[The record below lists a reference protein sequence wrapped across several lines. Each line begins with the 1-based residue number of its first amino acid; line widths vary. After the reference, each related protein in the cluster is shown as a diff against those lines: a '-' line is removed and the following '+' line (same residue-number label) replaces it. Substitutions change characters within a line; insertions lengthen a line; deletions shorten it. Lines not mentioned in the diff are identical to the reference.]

1 MANIGYREKPLQS
14 IIGVLSTARE
24 PLRGQRLALARTGWI
39 MLACL
44 SLSLFAVAVPQRFVD
59 LLQVGVGYAAALS
72 ILDLPITFYALYFLL
87 PEVVTVMVFTLVA
100 AILFWQK
107 SNDGMVLF
115 VSMTIL
121 LMGVVFPPT
130 LNVLSEHPLLWRLV
144 LFTQGLGTM
153 MSLAFFFVFPDG
165 TFVPACSRIV
175 MALVTG
181 WILSWALF
189 PTAWTTPAAEGRQGT
204 ELFTLG
210 LYLIGLGAQFY
221 RYFYISDEAR
231 QQRTRWL
238 VLGLTVTLIGWVC
251 FAILGW
257 ITPWLPAG
265 LPRSIYGLVY
275 HIASG
280 YFPPLVLL
288 LAMGISVLRYRLWD
302 IDLLINRGLVYSTL
316 TALLGG
322 MYLLV
327 VFILTI
333 VVRAIFNTANNT
345 LVVFGATLVIALSF
359 NPLRKHIQ
367 ALIDRAFYRTEV
379 DYQEII
385 QAMSTELASSIDL
398 DRLSYLLCEA
408 LPEELQ
414 IAWAMLSIV
423 KPESECLAMVNYADE
438 SCYLPLQHPL
448 ITYLERTHHPIT
460 TIKLPSDLPPAA
472 RAILEQH
479 EIRLCLPLVVGDE
492 LIGLYQLGAKL
503 SGGAYSRQEIQL
515 LSMLGQQTAAS
526 VENARLYRQLQ
537 RYNLRLEEQVHARTQ
552 ELETAYQN
560 LEEEH
565 AKLDVVLRNVADAL
579 VVTDLEGCITM
590 VNPAFEKLVGASHA
604 ALMGKQLGA
613 IFPDETLAS
622 AVQAARESA
631 PLVITVDAKWQQ
643 HIYRASACALMGESY
658 LIDGVV
664 TILRDITREVEIS
677 QMKDEF
683 VSMVS
688 HELRTPMTSVIGFSK
703 LIQKQ
708 FHRNIQ
714 PVLPMDDKRSQ
725 RASQRIADNLDI
737 IVSEGDRLTR
747 LINDV
752 LDVAKM
758 ESGNLQWQIGEVDLC
773 NVLES
778 SIAAINSLARQKK
791 LSIKMDLVEN
801 LPVLYGDHD
810 RLVQVVTNLLSNAV
824 KFTDEGSI
832 IVRAQQK
839 AAGVEFAPHGLRFP
853 EGICDGPLEQS
864 MVAISVIDT
873 GVGIAPEDALYV
885 FEKFHQVGSK
895 RDGSRRPGTGLGLP
909 ICRQIVEFHG
919 GRIWGESKLGDGSRF
934 IFTLPL
940 ETPKQVIEEMAR
952 EDTA

>member
-24 PLRGQRLALARTGWI
+24 PLRGQRLALARSGWI

-44 SLSLFAVAVPQRFVD
+44 SLFLFAVAVPLRFTA
-59 LLQVGVGYAAALS
+59 LLQSGVDYAAALS

-87 PEVVTVMVFTLVA
+87 PDVVTVIVFTLVA
-100 AILFWQK
+100 AVLFWQK

-115 VSMTIL
+115 VSMTVL
-121 LMGVVFPPT
+121 LLGVTFPPT
-130 LNVLSEHPLLWRLV
+130 LNMLSEQPLLWRLA
-144 LFTQGLGTM
+144 LFIQGLSTL
-153 MSLAFFFVFPDG
+153 MSLTFFFIFPDG
-165 TFVPACSRIV
+165 SFVPTFSRLV
-175 MALVTG
+175 MGVIAVWT
-181 WILSWALF
+181 LSWGLF
-189 PTAWTTPAAEGRQGT
+189 PGAWTTPPAEGGIGV
-204 ELFTLG
+204 ELCLLG
-210 LYLIGLGAQFY
+210 LYFGGLGAQGY
-221 RYFYISDEAR
+221 RYVYISGDER
-231 QQRTRWL
+231 RQRTRWL
-238 VLGLTVTLIGWVC
+238 VIGLTVTLIGWII
-251 FAILGW
+251 FSFLGW
-257 ITPWLPAG
+257 MTPWLPAG
-265 LPRSIYGLVY
+265 LPRSIYGLIY
-275 HIASG
+275 HIASS

-302 IDLLINRGLVYSTL
+302 IDLLINRGLVYTTL
-316 TALLGG
+316 TTLLGG

-359 NPLRKHIQ
+359 NPLRKRIQ
-367 ALIDRAFYRTEV
+367 ALIDRAFYRTEA
-379 DYQEII
+379 DYQEVI
-385 QAMSTELASSIDL
+385 QAMSTELSGSIDL
-398 DRLSYLLCEA
+398 DCLSHLLSEA
-408 LPEELQ
+408 LPEQLQ
-414 IAWAMLSIV
+414 ITWAMLSIV
-423 KPESECLAMVNYADE
+423 KPESECLATVNYVDE
-438 SCYLPLQHPL
+438 SCYLPLEHPL
-448 ITYLERTHHPIT
+448 ITYLARTHYPIT
-460 TIKLPSDLPPAA
+460 TLNPPPDFPAA
-472 RAILEQH
+472 ARTVLEQH
-479 EIRLCLPLVVGDE
+479 EVRLCLPLIVGDE

-552 ELETAYQN
+552 ELEAAYQN

-565 AKLDVVLRNVADAL
+565 AKLDVVLQNVADAL

-590 VNPAFEKLVGASHA
+590 VNPAFEELVGASPA
-604 ALMGKQLGA
+604 ALMTQRLSA
-613 IFPDETLAS
+613 VFPDEALTS
-622 AVQAARESA
+622 AVRAARESA
-631 PLVITVDAKWQQ
+631 PLVITVDAKWKQ
-643 HIYRASACALMGESY
+643 HIYRASACALAGASY
-658 LIDGVV
+658 HIDGVV

-714 PVLPMDDKRSQ
+714 PALPADDKGAA

-758 ESGNLQWQIGEVDLC
+758 ESGKLQWQIGEVNLC
-773 NVLES
+773 DVLES

-791 LSIKMDLVEN
+791 LPIKMDLAEN

-832 IVRAQQK
+832 MVRAQQK

-853 EGICDGPLEQS
+853 AGVCDGPLEQT
-864 MVAISVIDT
+864 MVVISVSDT
-873 GVGIAPEDALYV
+873 GVGIAEEDTLYV
-885 FEKFHQVGSK
+885 FEKFHQVGNK

-919 GRIWGESKLGDGSRF
+919 GKIWGESEPGNGSRF

-940 ETPKQVIEEMAR
+940 ETPEQIIEEMAH
-952 EDTA
+952 E

>member
-14 IIGVLSTARE
+14 IINVLSPTHK
-24 PLRGQRLALARTGWI
+24 PLRGQRLALARAGWI
-39 MLACL
+39 VLAVL
-44 SLSLFAVAVPQRFVD
+44 SLSLFILALPQRFTD
-59 LLQVGVGYAAALS
+59 LLQAGVDYAAALS

-87 PEVVTVMVFTLVA
+87 PDVVTVIVFTLVA
-100 AILFWQK
+100 AVLFWQK

-115 VSMTIL
+115 VSMTVL
-121 LMGVVFPPT
+121 LVGVIFPPT
-130 LNVLSEHPLLWRLV
+130 LDVLSDQPWLWRLV
-144 LFTQGLGTM
+144 LFIQGLGAM

-165 TFVPACSRIV
+165 AFVPAFSRIAV
-175 MALVTG
+175 ALIAVWT
-181 WILSWALF
+181 LSWGLF
-189 PTAWTTPAAEGRQGT
+189 PNAWTTPPAEGGIGS
-204 ELFTLG
+204 ELFLLG

-221 RYFYISDEAR
+221 RYFYISDDEH

-238 VLGLTVTLIGWVC
+238 VLGLTVTLIGWA
-251 FAILGW
+251 FFSILGW
-257 ITPWLPAG
+257 LTPWVPSG
-265 LPRSIYGLVY
+265 LPRSIYGLIY

-288 LAMGISVLRYRLWD
+288 LAMGISILRYRLWD

-316 TALLGG
+316 TTLLGG

-333 VVRAIFNTANNT
+333 AVRAVFNTANNT

-359 NPLRKHIQ
+359 NPLRKRIQ
-367 ALIDRAFYRTEV
+367 ALIDRAFYRTEA
-379 DYQEII
+379 DYQEVI

-398 DRLSYLLCEA
+398 DRLSYLLCDA
-408 LPEELQ
+408 LPEQLQ
-414 IAWAMLSIV
+414 INWAMLSIV
-423 KPESECLAMVNYADE
+423 KPENDCLAMVNQDE
-438 SCYLPLQHPL
+438 SCYLPLNHPL
-448 ITYLERTHHPIT
+448 ITYLERTRYPIMT
-460 TIKLPSDLPPAA
+460 VKPPLDFPPSA

-479 EIRLCLPLVVGDE
+479 EVRLCLPLIVGDE

-503 SGGAYSRQEIQL
+503 SGGTYSRQEIQL

-526 VENARLYRQLQ
+526 VENARLYRRVQ

-565 AKLDVVLRNVADAL
+565 AKLDVVLQNVADAL
-579 VVTDLEGCITM
+579 VVTDLDGCITM
-590 VNPAFEKLVGASHA
+590 VNPAFKKLACDSS
-604 ALMGKQLGA
+604 ALIGRQLREV
-613 IFPDETLAS
+613 FPDETLIS
-622 AVQAARESA
+622 AVRAARESA
-631 PLVITVDAKWQQ
+631 PLVITVDATWEQR
-643 HIYRASACALMGESY
+643 IYRASACALTGESY
-658 LIDGVV
+658 LIEGVV
-664 TILRDITREVEIS
+664 TVLRDITREVEVA

-714 PVLPMDDKRSQ
+714 PALPEDDKRSQ
-725 RASQRIADNLDI
+725 RASKRIADNLDI

-758 ESGNLQWQIGEVDLC
+758 ESGKLQWQIGEVDLC
-773 NVLES
+773 DVLES
-778 SIAAINSLARQKK
+778 SIAAINSLARQKQ
-791 LSIKMDLVEN
+791 
-801 LPVLYGDHD
+801 LPVKIELAEQLPQLYGDHD

-824 KFTDEGSI
+824 KFTDAGCI
-832 IVRAQQK
+832 TVRARQLE
-839 AAGVEFAPHGLRFP
+839 AGREIAPCGRRFP
-853 EGICDGPLEQS
+853 KGICDGPLEQP

-873 GVGIAPEDALYV
+873 GVGIAQEDTLYV
-885 FEKFHQVGSK
+885 FEKFHQVGNK
-895 RDGSRRPGTGLGLP
+895 QDGSRRPGTGLGLP

-919 GRIWGESKLGDGSRF
+919 GKIWGESEPGKGARF

-940 ETPKQVIEEMAR
+940 DTPEQVIEEMAQGDR
-952 EDTA
+952 A

>member
-1 MANIGYREKPLQS
+1 
-14 IIGVLSTARE
+14 
-24 PLRGQRLALARTGWI
+24 

-44 SLSLFAVAVPQRFVD
+44 SLSLFVIAVPQRFMD
-59 LLQVGVGYAAALS
+59 LLQAGVDYAAALS

-87 PEVVTVMVFTLVA
+87 PEVVTVIVFTLVA
-100 AILFWQK
+100 AVLFWQK

-115 VSMTIL
+115 VSMTVL
-121 LMGVVFPPT
+121 LLGVTFPPT
-130 LNVLSEHPLLWRLV
+130 LDVLSEQPLLWRLV
-144 LFTQGLGTM
+144 LLVQGLGAM
-153 MSLAFFFVFPDG
+153 MSLIFFFVFPDG
-165 TFVPACSRIV
+165 VFVPAFSRILAGIITV
-175 MALVTG
+175 WA
-181 WILSWALF
+181 LSWALL
-189 PTAWTTPAAEGRQGT
+189 PNAWTTPPAESGLGT
-204 ELFTLG
+204 ELFLLG
-210 LYLIGLGAQFY
+210 LYFVGLGAQVY
-221 RYFYISDEAR
+221 RYFYISSEER

-238 VLGLTVTLIGWVC
+238 VLGLIVTLIGWAF
-251 FAILGW
+251 FAILGLM
-257 ITPWLPAG
+257 TPWLPSG
-265 LPRSIYGLVY
+265 LPRSIYGLIYNV
-275 HIASG
+275 ASG

-288 LAMGISVLRYRLWD
+288 LAMGISILRYRLWD

-316 TALLGG
+316 TTLLGG

-345 LVVFGATLVIALSF
+345 LVVFGATLIIALSF
-359 NPLRKHIQ
+359 NPLRKRIQ
-367 ALIDRAFYRTEV
+367 ALIDRAFYRTEA
-379 DYQEII
+379 DYQEVI
-385 QAMSTELASSIDL
+385 QAMSTELAASIDL
-398 DRLSYLLCEA
+398 DRLSHLLCDE
-408 LPEELQ
+408 LPAQLQ
-414 IAWAMLSIV
+414 INGAMLSIV
-423 KPESECLAMVNYADE
+423 KPESGCLAMVNYTDE
-438 SCYLPLQHPL
+438 SCYLPLKHPL
-448 ITYLERTHHPIT
+448 ITYLKRTHHPIT
-460 TIKLPSDLPPAA
+460 TIKPPPNFPAA
-472 RAILEQH
+472 ARTILEQH
-479 EIRLCLPLVVGDE
+479 EIRLCLPLIVGDE
-492 LIGLYQLGAKL
+492 LIGLYQLGSKL

-537 RYNLRLEEQVHARTQ
+537 RYNLRLEEQVHTRTQ

-579 VVTDLEGCITM
+579 VVTDLAGCITL
-590 VNPAFEKLVGASHA
+590 VNPAFEKLVGNSHV
-604 ALMGKQLGA
+604 ALTGKQLGA

-643 HIYRASACALMGESY
+643 HIYRASACALTGETY
-658 LIDGVV
+658 RIEGVV

-714 PVLPMDDKRSQ
+714 PALPSDDKRSQ

-773 NVLES
+773 TVLES

-791 LSIKMDLVEN
+791 LLIKMELAED

-810 RLVQVVTNLLSNAV
+810 RLVQVATNLLSNAV
-824 KFTDEGSI
+824 KFTDEGRI
-832 IVRAQQK
+832 LVRAQQME
-839 AAGVEFAPHGLRFP
+839 AGAEFASHGLRFP
-853 EGICDGPLEQS
+853 TGVCDGPLEQP
-864 MVAISVIDT
+864 MAVISVIDT
-873 GVGIAPEDALYV
+873 GVGIAEEDALYV
-885 FEKFHQVGSK
+885 FEKFHQVGNN
-895 RDGSRRPGTGLGLP
+895 RNGSRRPGTGLGLP

-919 GRIWGESKLGDGSRF
+919 GKIWGESELGRGSRF
-934 IFTLPL
+934 IFTLPI
-940 ETPKQVIEEMAR
+940 ETSKQVIEEMAR
-952 EDTA
+952 ENMA

>member
-14 IIGVLSTARE
+14 IIGVLSARE
-24 PLRGQRLALARTGWI
+24 PLRGQRLALARAGWMVI
-39 MLACL
+39 AVL
-44 SLSLFAVAVPQRFVD
+44 SLSLFILAIPQRFTA
-59 LLQVGVGYAAALS
+59 LLQSGVDYAAALS

-87 PEVVTVMVFTLVA
+87 PEVVTVIVFTLVA
-100 AILFWQK
+100 AVLFWQK

-115 VSMTIL
+115 VSMAIFL
-121 LMGVVFPPT
+121 LGVTFPPT
-130 LNVLSEHPLLWRLV
+130 LNVLSEQPLLWRLV
-144 LFTQGLGTM
+144 LFIHGLGTLTN
-153 MSLAFFFVFPDG
+153 LAFFFVFPDG
-165 TFVPACSRIV
+165 TFVPAFSRLVI
-175 MALVTG
+175 ALLAVWT
-181 WILSWALF
+181 LSWGLF
-189 PTAWTTPAAEGRQGT
+189 PHAWTTPPAEAGVGT
-204 ELFTLG
+204 ELFLMA
-210 LYLIGLGAQFY
+210 LYLMGLVAQFY
-221 RYFYISDEAR
+221 RYFYISHTDRRE
-231 QQRTRWL
+231 RTRWL
-238 VLGLTVTLIGWVC
+238 VIGLIATLIGWA
-251 FAILGW
+251 FFSILRW
-257 ITPWLPAG
+257 LTPWLPSG
-265 LPRSIYGLVY
+265 LPRSIYGLIH
-275 HIASG
+275 HIGSG

-288 LAMGISVLRYRLWD
+288 LAMGVSILRYRLWD

-345 LVVFGATLVIALSF
+345 LVIFGATLVIALSF
-359 NPLRKHIQ
+359 NPLRKRIQ
-367 ALIDRAFYRTEV
+367 ALIDRAFYRTEA
-379 DYQEII
+379 DYQEVI
-385 QAMSTELASSIDL
+385 QAMSTELATSIDL
-398 DRLSYLLCEA
+398 DRLSHLLCDE
-408 LPEELQ
+408 LPEQLQ
-414 IAWAMLSIV
+414 INWAMLSIV

-438 SCYLPLQHPL
+438 SCYLPLRHPL
-448 ITYLERTHHPIT
+448 ITYLKRTHHPIT
-460 TIKLPSDLPPAA
+460 TINPPPNFPSAA
-472 RAILEQH
+472 RTILEQH
-479 EIRLCLPLVVGDE
+479 EIRLCLPLIVGDE
-492 LIGLYQLGAKL
+492 LVGLYQLGAKL

-537 RYNLRLEEQVHARTQ
+537 RYNLRLEEQVHTRTQ
-552 ELETAYQN
+552 ELEAAYQN

-579 VVTDLEGCITM
+579 VVTDLEGCITL
-590 VNPAFEKLVGASHA
+590 VNPAFEKLVGDSPA
-604 ALMGKQLGA
+604 ALTGKQLDA

-643 HIYRASACALMGESY
+643 HIYRASACALTGVSY
-658 LIDGVV
+658 RIDGVV

-714 PVLPMDDKRSQ
+714 PVLPDDDKRSQ
-725 RASQRIADNLDI
+725 RASQRIANNLDI

-758 ESGNLQWQIGEVDLC
+758 ESGKLQWQIGEIDLC
-773 NVLES
+773 SVLES

-791 LSIKMDLVEN
+791 LSIKMELAED

-810 RLVQVVTNLLSNAV
+810 RLVQVATNLLSNAV
-824 KFTDEGSI
+824 KFTDEGRI
-832 IVRAQQK
+832 LVRAQQME
-839 AAGVEFAPHGLRFP
+839 AGAEFAPHGRRFP
-853 EGICDGPLEQS
+853 AGVCDGPLEQP
-864 MVAISVIDT
+864 MVAINVIDT
-873 GVGIAPEDALYV
+873 GVGIAEDDTLYV
-885 FEKFHQVGSK
+885 FEKFHQVGNK
-895 RDGSRRPGTGLGLP
+895 KDGSRRPGTGLGLP

-919 GRIWGESKLGDGSRF
+919 GKIWGESELGKGTRF
-934 IFTLPL
+934 IFTLPI
-940 ETPKQVIEEMAR
+940 ETPERVIEEMAR
-952 EDTA
+952 EETA